1 MIPSTEVD
9 LLIDLHVLSILSAF
23 ILSQDQTLHSILA
36 IFCYT
41 LFYIHFLT
49 SLLLLLMFSLSS
61 PIRIDKINIITL
73 TSTMSTTFLLFFSF
87 LSLLF
92 RNTKKSL
99 YYKAFLFYKISN
111 SSEFSLY
118 VLSSWLN
125 VTIFPSISI
134 SINFRY
140 SLLCINIIF
149 LPTK

>member
-118 VLSSWLN
+118 VLSS
-125 VTIFPSISI
+125 
-134 SINFRY
+134 
-140 SLLCINIIF
+140 
-149 LPTK
+149 

>member
-73 TSTMSTTFLLFFSF
+73 TSTMSTTFLLFF
-87 LSLLF
+87 LLGKLQQIF
-92 RNTKKSL
+92 
-99 YYKAFLFYKISN
+99 
-111 SSEFSLY
+111 
-118 VLSSWLN
+118 
-125 VTIFPSISI
+125 TIF
-134 SINFRY
+134 F
-140 SLLCINIIF
+140 
-149 LPTK
+149 

>member
-73 TSTMSTTFLLFFSF
+73 TSTMSTTFLLFF
-87 LSLLF
+87 LLF
-92 RNTKKSL
+92 LYPSTYLQYHLPFNLLTTIYCVAANKKRC
-99 YYKAFLFYKISN
+99 
-111 SSEFSLY
+111 E
-118 VLSSWLN
+118 
-125 VTIFPSISI
+125 
-134 SINFRY
+134 
-140 SLLCINIIF
+140 
-149 LPTK
+149 